1 MGDTKKDK
9 ERDYFEDYENDY
21 PIGIILNEPL
31 QDRVKAN
38 KLENQLSKN
47 HAASSVIGG
56 IAGLGTLGLMS
67 YLTAKAI
74 DPDAQN
80 KYLSHGIPTILGASA
95 GWGIGSFAT
104 PILTRY
110 LDYKKIAKEKDI
122 KTNIFNYASLDE
134 GGQIARLLKKDKE
147 KIKQYQKINTQL
159 KASEMA
165 AGSLGAAAAFTGLAA
180 AGYPVAG
187 AIVKYPAY
195 NAIGGHYKNK
205 MYNNLLNKS
214 YEK

>member
-1 MGDTKKDK
+1 MGANKKDK
-9 ERDYFEDYENDY
+9 ERDYFEDYEKDY
-21 PIGIILNEPL
+21 PIGIVLNEPL
-31 QDRVKAN
+31 QDRLKAN
-38 KLENQLSKN
+38 KLESELSKN
-47 HAASSVIGG
+47 QTSSTIIGG
-56 IAGLGTLGLMS
+56 LAGLGTLGLMS

-74 DPDAQN
+74 APDAKN

-110 LDYKKIAKEKDI
+110 LNYKKIAKEKDV

-159 KASEMA
+159 KASEMT
-165 AGSLGAAAAFTGLAA
+165 AGGLGAAATFTSLAA
-180 AGYPVAG
+180 AGFPVAG

-195 NAIGGHYKNK
+195 NAIGGYYKNK
-205 MYNNLLNKS
+205 MYQKLLNN
-214 YEK
+214 

>member
-9 ERDYFEDYENDY
+9 ERDYFEDYEKDY
-21 PIGIILNEPL
+21 PIGIVLNEPL
-31 QDRVKAN
+31 QDRLKAN
-38 KLENQLSKN
+38 KLEAELSKN
-47 HAASSVIGG
+47 QTASTIIGG
-56 IAGLGTLGLMS
+56 LAGLGTLGLMS

-74 DPDAQN
+74 TPDAQN
-80 KYLSHGIPTILGASA
+80 KYLSHGIPAILGASA

-110 LDYKKIAKEKDI
+110 LNYKKIAKEKDV

-159 KASEMA
+159 KASEMT
-165 AGSLGAAAAFTGLAA
+165 AGSLGAAATFTGLAA
-180 AGYPVAG
+180 AGCPIAG
-187 AIVKYPAY
+187 AVVKYPAY
-195 NAIGGHYKNK
+195 NAIGGYYKNK
-205 MYNNLLNKS
+205 MYQKLLNN
-214 YEK
+214 